1 MRSALRRARPAV
13 WQSSSRRAAAAPA
26 TAAATP
32 FSSAPAAAA
41 AALARRPPARNAPAA
56 AHMQRRALSFSYP
69 APRTL
74 DEVVKIDLLET
85 ETPARVREIWDEYH
99 LTKED
104 VVGQAWTRDEYG
116 AFTEAAREAPMFV
129 FPVRRDEGEFVML
142 SQVQEKHCIL
152 TFLDEYKLDPL
163 GAAPWM
169 SVTFYDDLA
178 EDKELVLVR
187 GDVSVPKLTRP
198 EGLHLIQLLKA
209 FYLEQPDMVDCFNN
223 RAAEFDVMAHLSSC
237 PQLDQPKA
245 VKASSSLEELE
256 TNTRR

>member
-1 MRSALRRARPAV
+1 
-13 WQSSSRRAAAAPA
+13 
-26 TAAATP
+26 
-32 FSSAPAAAA
+32 
-41 AALARRPPARNAPAA
+41 
-56 AHMQRRALSFSYP
+56 MQRRALSFSYP

-163 GAAPWM
+163 AFPPRDP
-169 SVTFYDDLA
+169 S
-178 EDKELVLVR
+178 R
-187 GDVSVPKLTRP
+187 GGSHRGSP
-198 EGLHLIQLLKA
+198 G
-209 FYLEQPDMVDCFNN
+209 
-223 RAAEFDVMAHLSSC
+223 
-237 PQLDQPKA
+237 
-245 VKASSSLEELE
+245 SSSPPPAVIRLPR
-256 TNTRR
+256 TA